1 MTPYS
6 MSESTVKEI
15 MTEFVQTIP
24 TNSSVFEASEIMT
37 KLGVG
42 SIVVTQ
48 MAHPSGMLTERDI
61 VTKVV
66 SQDLN
71 PSKVPVEK
79 IMSSPIISIESSEII
94 SEAAL
99 MMSIYKI
106 RRLVVVGPDGSLAG
120 IVTATDIAS
129 WLARHEDYKN
139 NVLNAIA
146 RLHDVQ
152 QCIPYQ

>member
-1 MTPYS
+1 
-6 MSESTVKEI
+6 MSELTVEEI

-24 TNSSVFEASEIMT
+24 TNASVFEASQIMA
-37 KLGVG
+37 KLGIG

-48 MAHPSGMLTERDI
+48 RAQPAGMLTERDI

-71 PSKVPVEK
+71 PAKVSVGK
-79 IMSSPIISIESSEII
+79 IMSNPIISIETNEII

-106 RRLVVVGPDGSLAG
+106 RRLVVVGQDGSLAG

-129 WLARHEDYKN
+129 WLARNEDYKN
-139 NVLNAIA
+139 NALNAIA
-146 RLHDVQ
+146 RLHDMQ